1 MNLHFVEDF
10 YSKFSIP
17 LAVQIVISIAVIFLL
32 AFLLTRLTKLLHLP
46 NVTAYMFTG
55 VLIGP
60 FVLNLI
66 PSKIISEMSFIS
78 DVGLGIIG
86 FSCGKFF
93 DLKLI
98 KDNGWKPL
106 VISLIETC
114 FTTAVIFLICLP
126 FDLPMIA
133 CLILG
138 VIAASTSASSTVMT
152 VREYGCKGKF
162 VNYMIEVIALN
173 NVIVLFAFS
182 ILAGIVPVTLES
194 GVNLH
199 VWKDIFLPL
208 VLNVV
213 MLVVGFGIG
222 ILLAKVFI
230 SPTRTKDNRLILTVA
245 SMLVLVGLSGLCHAF
260 DENISVSPLLSTMV
274 LSATYKAF
282 GQDEELFSQTE
293 NFCAP
298 LLLLFFV
305 LSGINLKLEYIPSI
319 GVVGLVYFAV
329 RFISKYSG
337 LCLASLMTRTEKK
350 IALYGGPLLYPQ
362 AGVAVGLA
370 TIASQIFS
378 SVGKDDIGNK
388 VATIAIAVAVVFEIF
403 GPALAKLSLQKA
415 DVIDTSKLVKGKIV
429 MRSSSMFK
437 DTETVLSPEVLKRRN
452 QLKKIQREL
461 DKANNYIH
469 TKAYT
474 NEDFNNQEEDY

>member
-17 LAVQIVISIAVIFLL
+17 LAVQIVISIALIFLL

-208 VLNVV
+208 VLNVA
-213 MLVVGFGIG
+213 MLVVGFGI
-222 ILLAKVFI
+222 IFSIIIFRVFAKV
-230 SPTRTKDNRLILTVA
+230 A
-245 SMLVLVGLSGLCHAF
+245 
-260 DENISVSPLLSTMV
+260 
-274 LSATYKAF
+274 
-282 GQDEELFSQTE
+282 
-293 NFCAP
+293 
-298 LLLLFFV
+298 
-305 LSGINLKLEYIPSI
+305 
-319 GVVGLVYFAV
+319 
-329 RFISKYSG
+329 
-337 LCLASLMTRTEKK
+337 
-350 IALYGGPLLYPQ
+350 
-362 AGVAVGLA
+362 
-370 TIASQIFS
+370 
-378 SVGKDDIGNK
+378 
-388 VATIAIAVAVVFEIF
+388 
-403 GPALAKLSLQKA
+403 
-415 DVIDTSKLVKGKIV
+415 
-429 MRSSSMFK
+429 
-437 DTETVLSPEVLKRRN
+437 
-452 QLKKIQREL
+452 
-461 DKANNYIH
+461 
-469 TKAYT
+469 
-474 NEDFNNQEEDY
+474 